1 MEYEL
6 TNCIISDVTTHGGSE
21 AFPSESV
28 SIDFGKIN
36 ITYAKQ
42 KRAGGG
48 LAGNISAGWD
58 LQRNCKV

>member
-1 MEYEL
+1 MS
-6 TNCIISDVTTHGGSE
+6 TIGGGDD
-21 AFPSESV
+21 FPTESV
-28 SIDFGKIN
+28 SLSFGKIN

-42 KRAGGG
+42 RRDGGG